1 MSHDSLA
8 IYENQ
13 SQTHLVCDSVEDIRH
28 VAQVGGGENRI
39 EQLSLP
45 FVLGADGGEQAGPKE
60 SVHGAVAH
68 WRKRKFKV
76 P

>member
-1 MSHDSLA
+1 MSRDGLV
-8 IYENQ
+8 IYKNQ
-13 SQTHLVCDSVEDIRH
+13 SQAHPVCDSIEDIRH